1 LKESKFQP
9 FTKTLSK
16 NLPKLFFIFK
26 KTSKDDQVKK
36 LNDYKSYIEF
46 ELKLVKDMENRTVPA
61 SSKNKAKSQKIDD
74 ENTSVNQLENE
85 ELRSHRLRLKCLF
98 ERAISDNSNCLD
110 ESLWLKYIYYLV
122 SFVLFSLIKMFYF
135 KLKSFI
141 KIKKNEEESILP
153 NIVDNRDFHLKVAK
167 RSTRNCPWSSKL
179 WINYALI
186 LEKANSTT
194 EIIKSITI

>member
-1 LKESKFQP
+1 
-9 FTKTLSK
+9 
-16 NLPKLFFIFK
+16 
-26 KTSKDDQVKK
+26 

-122 SFVLFSLIKMFYF
+122 SFVLF
-135 KLKSFI
+135 
-141 KIKKNEEESILP
+141 
-153 NIVDNRDFHLKVAK
+153 
-167 RSTRNCPWSSKL
+167 
-179 WINYALI
+179 
-186 LEKANSTT
+186 
-194 EIIKSITI
+194 